1 MPVEFL
7 SQERRERLGRFN
19 ADPTAEQL
27 ARYFHLDDV
36 DRALVDRRA
45 RDRARLGFALQLGT
59 VRFLGTFLAEPTD
72 VPRVVV
78 EYVARQLGS
87 ADLSVL
93 KGDGETRWDHA
104 AEIRRAYG
112 PFLAFRRRFTVQGG
126 GASLSSPMLTL
137 RACGRRPGP
146 PRASPGGAAS
156 GLQAGAR

>member
-7 SQERRERLGRFN
+7 SQERRERLGRFST
-19 ADPTAEQL
+19 DPTAEQL

-59 VRFLGTFLAEPTD
+59 VRFLGTFLAEPTE

-78 EYVARQLGS
+78 EYVARQLGI
-87 ADLSVL
+87 ADPSVL
-93 KGDGETRWDHA
+93 KGYGDGETRWDHA

-112 PFLAFRRRFTVQGG
+112 Y
-126 GASLSSPMLTL
+126 LSVLI
-137 RACGRRPGP
+137 
-146 PRASPGGAAS
+146 
-156 GLQAGAR
+156 